1 MSGFE
6 GNSEDIAA
14 FSLTMIF
21 ILHLNLAFKF
31 NSIRMRKKVIS
42 SEDWLKKHLGKKNDR
57 N

>member
-31 NSIRMRKKVIS
+31 NSITMRKKVIS